1 MVNVMLSESLR
12 SGNSTSLASPFR
24 TAVPIEPLET
34 VLREI
39 PGQYF
44 GLNRCDGARQRIVIP
59 ARGSPW
65 EHGDERSFHS
75 MVLDELLSPYWVLS
89 RSQFRHPCPA

>member
-24 TAVPIEPLET
+24 TAVPIERPGT

-39 PGQYF
+39 LGNGP
-44 GLNRCDGARQRIVIP
+44 I
-59 ARGSPW
+59 
-65 EHGDERSFHS
+65 
-75 MVLDELLSPYWVLS
+75 
-89 RSQFRHPCPA
+89 